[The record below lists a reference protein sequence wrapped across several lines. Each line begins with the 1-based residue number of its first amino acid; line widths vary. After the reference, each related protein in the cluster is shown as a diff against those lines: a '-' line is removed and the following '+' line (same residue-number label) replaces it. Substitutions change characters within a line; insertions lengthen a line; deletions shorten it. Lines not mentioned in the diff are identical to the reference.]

1 MSKHILIV
9 AAHPDDEVLGCGGT
23 VSRLVREGYEAH
35 TLVLGEGLTS
45 RDEKRDRTKKN
56 SELKKLKNQILN
68 SNKLLGVKDIFIYDF
83 PDNRFDTIPLLDI
96 IKIIEKI
103 IRNVEPDV
111 IFTHY
116 KKDLNIDHR
125 ITHQAVLTASRPLS
139 GVPVREI
146 YSFEIL
152 SSTEYNYPMSFSPNV
167 FFDISDDLD
176 NKIDSMKIYTSEIK
190 VFPHPRSPEG
200 IKLNAE
206 YRGMQV
212 GVKYAEAFQLIR
224 MIR

>member
-1 MSKHILIV
+1 
-9 AAHPDDEVLGCGGT
+9 
-23 VSRLVREGYEAH
+23 
-35 TLVLGEGLTS
+35 
-45 RDEKRDRTKKN
+45 
-56 SELKKLKNQILN
+56 
-68 SNKLLGVKDIFIYDF
+68 
-83 PDNRFDTIPLLDI
+83 
-96 IKIIEKI
+96 
-103 IRNVEPDV
+103 V